1 MNLTVLALRRTCERE
16 RGNWE
21 RNEVLYLS
29 DTLNGAFQLE
39 PEVNQQIQSAMPPE
53 TMAACQRMFQA
64 AESLRAQAAHQQTST
79 QQSL

>member
-29 DTLNGAFQLE
+29 DTLNGAFQRE
-39 PEVNQQIQSAMPPE
+39 PEVYQQKQSAIPLEE
-53 TMAACQRMFQA
+53 TMAACQIMFQA
-64 AESLRAQAAHQQTST
+64 AESLRAQPAQQNT
-79 QQSL
+79 QQS